1 MGDSLKKCPF
11 CGGKARYVY
20 SMPLNYVECTKCK
33 ALGAIIVD
41 AYEQRDGKKEAVDA
55 WNRRADDGWINVEDR
70 LPEAGKRVLI
80 LMDSGTVFCGEIK
93 LRELLPEW
101 WYYYDPQSEDMDM
114 LSVVCWSGRLNPVT
128 HWMPLPEPP
137 KEDE

>member
-1 MGDSLKKCPF
+1 MNHPCEDCRQSCDVPCWKVDHGL
-11 CGGKARYVY
+11 
-20 SMPLNYVECTKCK
+20 LVEPP
-33 ALGAIIVD
+33 
-41 AYEQRDGKKEAVDA
+41 R
-55 WNRRADDGWINVEDR
+55 WISVEDG
-70 LPEAGKRVLI
+70 LPEERKRVLI
-80 LMDSGTVFCGEIK
+80 LIDTGTVFCGEIR

-137 KEDE
+137 KEDNDG